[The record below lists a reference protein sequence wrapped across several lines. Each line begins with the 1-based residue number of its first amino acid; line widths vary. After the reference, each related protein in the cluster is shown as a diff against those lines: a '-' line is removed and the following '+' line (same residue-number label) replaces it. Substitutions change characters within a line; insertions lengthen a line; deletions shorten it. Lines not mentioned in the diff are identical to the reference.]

1 MKEQFKPI
9 KPRRVF
15 ESRRVHIHSVSIALA
30 IAVAASAQHCLSVE
44 SGNSCPSQNPSRK
57 ALPQSRAD
65 LRSQVAAGKNI
76 CAGLQGIQLHPAGV
90 SYAAAQS
97 APSDLYGPH
106 NILHAYSPTDICA
119 AYGVDAL
126 HAEGWTG
133 KGQTIVVIDSYGSPT
148 ALQDLKTFS
157 AYYGLSAPDLTII
170 YPDGTPTY
178 NATAL
183 GQSETSA
190 ADETS
195 LDLQWAH
202 VIAPDAKL
210 VLIVGNPQEVVGV
223 QGFPSLFKGIQYVI
237 TNYPGSPISQSF
249 ACAEQSFNGAAGV
262 QLNRFEAI
270 YQQAI
275 AAGFT
280 PLAAAGDWGTA
291 NPEKQGFGNQV
302 WPSWPNVYPYQTV
315 NWPASS
321 PSVTAVGG
329 TWLQYHWRWDPQA
342 TLAAVLALGDPHP
355 FGHGDPVALA
365 YMNWDVTDDRTEA
378 VWREDWTFVPDG
390 SGAAT
395 GGGLSSIFPTP
406 LWQLGLPTTLT
417 QAARALP
424 DLSWNAAANGGVWV
438 LDSVTGGWSPISGT
452 SASTPQIAGLVAL
465 VNQMRASLG
474 KGPIGHLAPKL
485 YQLPASDFNDIVPQT
500 FGSGANAVT
509 VQDNLRYGYSVPS
522 LPTTVGYDLTTGLG
536 SPKAYSFAHD
546 LATMFP

>member
-1 MKEQFKPI
+1 MKDLLNPTKTRP
-9 KPRRVF
+9 VF
-15 ESRRVHIHSVSIALA
+15 APTRTYLHSVTIALA
-30 IAVAASAQHCLSVE
+30 IAAGASTRQGFSAADKSV
-44 SGNSCPSQNPSRK
+44 GAP
-57 ALPQSRAD
+57 LP
-65 LRSQVAAGKNI
+65 
-76 CAGLQGIQLHPAGV
+76 GIQLHPAAV
-90 SYAAAQS
+90 SYPVAQS
-97 APSDLYGPH
+97 APSDLYGPY
-106 NILHAYSPTDICA
+106 NLFHAYSPADICA

-133 KGQTIVVIDSYGSPT
+133 KGQTIVIVDSYGSPT
-148 ALQDLKTFS
+148 ALQDLQTFS

-183 GQSETSA
+183 GQSEASA

-210 VLIVGNPQEVVGV
+210 VLIAGNPQEVVGV

-249 ACAEQSFNGAAGV
+249 ACAEQSFHGAADV

-270 YQQAI
+270 YEQAV

-280 PLAAAGDWGTA
+280 PLAATGDWGTA
-291 NPEKQGFGNQV
+291 NPDKQGFGNQL
-302 WPSWPNVYPYQTV
+302 WPGWPNVYPYLTV

-355 FGHGDPVALA
+355 FRHGDPVALA
-365 YMNWDVTDDRTEA
+365 YMNSDDTSDQTEA
-378 VWREDWTFVPDG
+378 VWREDWAVFPDG
-390 SGAAT
+390 GYGYAT
-395 GGGLSSIFPTP
+395 GGGLSSVFPTP
-406 LWQLGLPTTLT
+406 PWQLGLPSSLT
-417 QAARALP
+417 QGARALP
-424 DLSWNAAANGGVWV
+424 DVSWNAAVNGGVWV
-438 LDSVTGGWSPISGT
+438 LDSVTGGWSAIGGT

-465 VNQMRASLG
+465 VNQIRASLS

-485 YQLPASDFNDIVPQT
+485 YQLPASDFNDVVPQT

-509 VQDNLRYGYSVPS
+509 IQDNLRYGYTVPS
-522 LPTTVGYDLTTGLG
+522 LPTTIGYDLTTGLG
-536 SPKAYSFAHD
+536 SPKAYSFVHD
-546 LATMFP
+546 LAAMFP